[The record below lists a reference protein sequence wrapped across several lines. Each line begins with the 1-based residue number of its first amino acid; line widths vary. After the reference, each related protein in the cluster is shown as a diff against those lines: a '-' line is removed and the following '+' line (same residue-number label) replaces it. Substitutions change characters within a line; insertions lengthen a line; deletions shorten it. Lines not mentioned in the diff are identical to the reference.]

1 MLGILTYPLVSV
13 VLVLQ
18 GFWYWKECTCMKS
31 LVNDLV
37 FTSDKIVDMPET
49 TSVNPN
55 DKTNYWFIGVVLL
68 AMACFVGGHYL
79 YKA

>member
-1 MLGILTYPLVSV
+1 
-13 VLVLQ
+13 
-18 GFWYWKECTCMKS
+18 MKS